1 MKRAILSACVL
12 TGVVLFNTVG
22 FAQTR
27 GMTRSSVYFAHVP
40 IQAVDRTG
48 QPVVDPKRNR
58 EVVTEEVHREP
69 AEPDGERSRRFLKD
83 HQIAD
88 LAEDGQEVLGHQFLG
103 AEEIEILRPP
113 VSEVQRERRPL
124 GEVEGPD
131 LGDPAQ

>member
-1 MKRAILSACVL
+1 MMKRAILSACVL

-58 EVVTEEVHREP
+58 EVVTEEVRREP
-69 AEPDGERSRRFLKD
+69 AEPDGEQTLV
-83 HQIAD
+83 HQ
-88 LAEDGQEVLGHQFLG
+88 LVG
-103 AEEIEILRPP
+103 AEEIEILRPTMA
-113 VSEVQRERRPL
+113 EMGRERRAS